1 MENKLYRITLAPVE
15 CGLDLGDGSERAE
28 YVNQDYILNKLGRPH
43 RYVEIMYT
51 YYPNDEQW
59 PQRIS
64 KACADME
71 VSYQWDYPYDD
82 YEPYGGGIGGST
94 DGEPFASMRDI
105 RRHGQ
110 DVALTLTIDCSVSD
124 EHLRQIA
131 RELKPFG
138 RMRLRINHECVG
150 DWFTH
155 NRRFSYKQ
163 VGEFFTRFANIIK
176 EEAPNID
183 TVFCAGFLDP
193 ETGKVEREEEFSEAY
208 KTADVWSADC
218 YLALHFSWPYDV
230 AEKGG
235 SGYNF
240 SSVDY
245 YYDRYKRTA
254 ERLKELN
261 GGVMKPLTI
270 AEFNVDGDVCGPLHQ
285 GDAVL
290 RFARKFRDEKA
301 EWFDGIS
308 MYQFRDRGRLGL
320 EMQDPNN
327 SSVGIE
333 QPLLKDYK
341 ELLRDQYF
349 SPKIIAGERAELPVR
364 LRWGGSEDA
373 EGAAIPVHF
382 DSSPEFCEITFNEP
396 LCLML
401 ELNGRWFFKAPEV
414 KTVDLM
420 PAFFDNPLKGAADLS
435 INIFAT
441 PAEGTNENTDNIDG
455 RMNYYAALTE
465 MPALRIRYEAL
476 ETIL

>member
-1 MENKLYRITLAPVE
+1 MEEKLFKIKLTPAE

-43 RYVEIMYT
+43 RYVGIMYT
-51 YYPNDEQW
+51 YYPNDKQW
-59 PQRIS
+59 SQRIS
-64 KACADME
+64 KACADMK
-71 VSYQWDYPYDD
+71 VTYQWDYPYDD

-94 DGEPFASMRDI
+94 ENEPFRSMRDI

-138 RMRLRINHECVG
+138 NMRLRINHECVG

-155 NRRFSYKQ
+155 NRRFTYKQ
-163 VGEFFTRFANIIK
+163 VGDFFVRFAKIIK
-176 EEAPNID
+176 EEAPNIS
-183 TVFCAGFLDP
+183 TVFCAGFFDP
-193 ETGKVEREEEFSEAY
+193 QTGKTDREEEFLEAY

-235 SGYNF
+235 GGYNF

-245 YYDRYKRTA
+245 YYNRYKTTA
-254 ERLKELN
+254 ERLKEIN
-261 GGVMKPLTI
+261 GGIAKPLTI

-290 RFARKFRDEKA
+290 RFAQKFRGEKSD
-301 EWFDGIS
+301 WFDGIS

-320 EMQDPNN
+320 EAEDPNN
-327 SSVGIE
+327 NTVGIE
-333 QPLLKDYK
+333 QPLLREYK
-341 ELLRDQYF
+341 KLLSDPYF
-349 SPKIIAGERAELPVR
+349 SPKILLGEETNLPLK

-373 EGAAIPVHF
+373 EGAAIKIDF
-382 DSSPEFCEITFNEP
+382 EGSPEFCEITFEEK
-396 LCLML
+396 LSLIM
-401 ELNGRWFFKAPEV
+401 ELNGRWFYKAPET

-420 PAFFDNPLKGAADLS
+420 PAFFDSPIEKGIKTL
-435 INIFAT
+435 NIFAT
-441 PAEGTNENTDNIDG
+441 PKDGVNEEEQGGDWYSS
-455 RMNYYAALTE
+455 YYAELTK
-465 MPALRIRYEAL
+465 MPKLRVRYEAL
-476 ETIL
+476 EKIL